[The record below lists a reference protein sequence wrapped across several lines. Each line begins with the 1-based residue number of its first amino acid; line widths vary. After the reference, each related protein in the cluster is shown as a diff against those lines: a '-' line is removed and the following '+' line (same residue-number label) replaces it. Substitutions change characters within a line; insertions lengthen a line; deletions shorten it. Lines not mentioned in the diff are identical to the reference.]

1 MAKYTLL
8 LHIVSFEDRYV
19 KNSVKIQGLLSVV
32 NFTFLFMYFFRK
44 VLWLP
49 CMPPAWLKPITK
61 GKQNNTALKIFI
73 SRIKHTYSMNLL
85 WNLKSTH
92 AVLKNVHSR
101 WVVRILTIK
110 TRCTIFR
117 HYLIFF
123 ITKKVT
129 LVGKIHTY
137 NHKAYR
143 VLHQDCIT
151 NQLSR

>member
-1 MAKYTLL
+1 MNNCDKIVIKFNMAKYTLL

-32 NFTFLFMYFFRK
+32 NF
-44 VLWLP
+44 
-49 CMPPAWLKPITK
+49 PAWLKPITK
-61 GKQNNTALKIFI
+61 GKQNNSALKIFI

-129 LVGKIHTY
+129 LIGKIHTY
-137 NHKAYR
+137 NHKPYR